1 MGANSSCPAGFER
14 GMYFSCRAQCPP
26 EFKYVQTS
34 GGTAGPPSESCVHM
48 LRNNRSFPLNSL
60 PSQGSDEVYTEELA
74 RVANETQRV
83 KKEVEEDTQKAAA
96 LGEYNAQR
104 GTLTQE
110 YSRIQGD
117 YANYSSNAKVAK
129 ELDDVTQSL
138 KPHRPPTAPS
148 SDLEQARKAI
158 LSISQRDM
166 FFIQIALFL
175 AVLSLLAYV
184 VLPTDYAHGLTL
196 VFLSVAISFGFFLR
210 K

>member
-1 MGANSSCPAGFER
+1 M
-14 GMYFSCRAQCPP
+14 
-26 EFKYVQTS
+26 
-34 GGTAGPPSESCVHM
+34 
-48 LRNNRSFPLNSL
+48 
-60 PSQGSDEVYTEELA
+60 YTEELT

-96 LGEYNAQR
+96 LADYKAQR

-129 ELDDVTQSL
+129 EFEDVTQSL
-138 KPHRPPTAPS
+138 KPFRPPTAPS
-148 SDLEQARKAI
+148 SDLEKERKAI
-158 LSISQRDM
+158 LAISQKDM

-175 AVLSLLAYV
+175 AVLSLLAYM
-184 VLPTDYAHGLTL
+184 VLPTDSAHGLAL
-196 VFLSVAISFGFFLR
+196 LFLTVAISFGFFLR

>member
-14 GMYFSCRAQCPP
+14 GMFFSCRAQCPP

-48 LRNNRSFPLNSL
+48 LRNDRSFPLISL
-60 PSQGSDEVYTEELA
+60 PSEGSEAIYAEERA

-83 KKEVEEDTQKAAA
+83 KREVEEDTQKATS
-96 LGEYNAQR
+96 LGEYKAQR
-104 GTLTQE
+104 RTLTQE

-129 ELDDVTQSL
+129 ELEEVTKSL
-138 KPHRPPTAPS
+138 TPFRPPTAPS
-148 SDLEQARKAI
+148 SDLEIERKAI
-158 LSISQRDM
+158 LAISQKDM

-175 AVLSLLAYV
+175 AVLSLLAYI
-184 VLPTDYAHGLTL
+184 VLPTDYAHGLAL
-196 VFLSVAISFGFFLR
+196 LFLSVAISFGFFLR